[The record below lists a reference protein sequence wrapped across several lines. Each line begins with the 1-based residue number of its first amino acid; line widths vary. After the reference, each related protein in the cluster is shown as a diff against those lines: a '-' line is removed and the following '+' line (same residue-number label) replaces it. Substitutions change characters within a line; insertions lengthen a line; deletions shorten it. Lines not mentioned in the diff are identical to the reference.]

1 MSRSQQ
7 VVQATIALIV
17 TIGFF
22 LAMYWAIHSTFTK
35 DDPGNQYIFILL
47 GTLST
52 TFGAVMQYYFQTGVK
67 KE

>member
-1 MSRSQQ
+1 MSRPQQ
-7 VVQATIALIV
+7 LVQATIALIV

-22 LAMYWAIHSTFTK
+22 LAMYWAVHTTFAK

-52 TFGAVMQYYFQTGVK
+52 TFGAVMQYYFQTGAK